1 MYSILL
7 VVFAVCTILIGLDM
21 IRKDHRIRL
30 GKVVHLE
37 EYRIH
42 IRKANGKLKKV
53 RVKAAEYGQ
62 FHLEQAVE
70 MYETRCSGLLI
81 AIHSKENQT

>member
-1 MYSILL
+1 
-7 VVFAVCTILIGLDM
+7 M
-21 IRKDHRIRL
+21 IRKDHRIRP

-42 IRKANGKLKKV
+42 IRKDNGKLKKV

-70 MYETRCSGLLI
+70 MYMTRCSGLLI
-81 AIHSKENQT
+81 AIHS